1 MDKDTLKIIEIYKQK
16 LSEKIKDFNILTPND
31 GSKIYVSRTEK
42 VNVKMFK
49 MSEDFFQYS
58 IEKITVKYRNGQRSV
73 PTFKQASAISMTN
86 SVYEVPIHIDEMSKE
101 QYSALDLI
109 YVIKNPLRNFFK
121 TPEAHSLTIGK
132 HIYPIGEFTFIEVK
146 PEQANAMPVYIQ
158 RGFDRFVAKD
168 TLDTFGD
175 LMKEL

>member
-1 MDKDTLKIIEIYKQK
+1 MKIIEIYKQK
-16 LSEKIKDFNILTPND
+16 LSEKIKDFNILTPSE
-31 GSKIYVSRTEK
+31 GSRIYVSRTEK
-42 VNVKMFK
+42 VNVKTFK

-58 IEKITVKYRNGQRSV
+58 IEKITVKYRNGQRFV
-73 PTFKQASAISMTN
+73 PTFKQASAIYMTN

-109 YVIKNPLRNFFK
+109 YVIENPLNKFFK
-121 TPEAHSLTIGK
+121 TPVAHSLIIGK

-168 TLDTFGD
+168 TLDAFGD